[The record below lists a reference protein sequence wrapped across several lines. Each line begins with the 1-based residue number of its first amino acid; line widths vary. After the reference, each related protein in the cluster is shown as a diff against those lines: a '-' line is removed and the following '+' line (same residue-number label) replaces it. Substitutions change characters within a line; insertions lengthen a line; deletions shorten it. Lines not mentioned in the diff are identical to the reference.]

1 MSAGAGW
8 PGGKPNVPPES
19 QAGHVRTPGL
29 GWKLA
34 QKLQLGASEAAFQKG
49 QKGPVPCPLV
59 DVTQGQQYPGRKSEE
74 VWQEPGL
81 ARLFLTPSGREIL
94 P

>member
-1 MSAGAGW
+1 MSAGVGW
-8 PGGKPNVPPES
+8 PGRKPDVSPES
-19 QAGHVRTPGL
+19 QAGHVRTPDL

-34 QKLQLGASEAAFQKG
+34 QKLQLTAFQKG

-59 DVTQGQQYPGRKSEE
+59 DVTQGQQCPGRKSEE
-74 VWQEPGL
+74 VWKEPGL
-81 ARLFLTPSGREIL
+81 ARLFLKPSGREIL